1 MRLSLHFCPSRP
13 TVRWRPANLTI
24 CESTYCRLSSTKLL
38 FGLLAPS
45 GRIRISARWYSF
57 FTEVQNFSR
66 FKLILVGIATTRLIQ
81 RRVISYRL
89 LQGRFNQLSGI
100 TVQMLILVAVSAFIY
115 LVYILYQIFFKK
127 SNLFHKSNFI
137 VHRSKSLDIFMSH
150 NAQKEIIAIN
160 FFNINA
166 RSVNRYRRPTFWIGQ

>member
-89 LQGRFNQLSGI
+89 LQGSFFFPRRDE
-100 TVQMLILVAVSAFIY
+100 ILVCCLLPLF
-115 LVYILYQIFFKK
+115 ILYIYYIKFF
-127 SNLFHKSNFI
+127 
-137 VHRSKSLDIFMSH
+137 SKSQFYFIKPTLSCIGAKVFIFL
-150 NAQKEIIAIN
+150 
-160 FFNINA
+160 
-166 RSVNRYRRPTFWIGQ
+166 

>member
-66 FKLILVGIATTRLIQ
+66 FKLILVEIATTRLIQ

-89 LQGRFNQLSGI
+89 LQGSFFFPRRDES
-100 TVQMLILVAVSAFIY
+100 LICCLLPLF
-115 LVYILYQIFFKK
+115 ILYIYYIKFF
-127 SNLFHKSNFI
+127 
-137 VHRSKSLDIFMSH
+137 SKSQIYFINPTLSCIGAKVLIFL
-150 NAQKEIIAIN
+150 
-160 FFNINA
+160 
-166 RSVNRYRRPTFWIGQ
+166 

>member
-13 TVRWRPANLTI
+13 TIRWRPANLTI

-66 FKLILVGIATTRLIQ
+66 FKLILVEIATTRLIQ

-89 LQGRFNQLSGI
+89 LCKIR
-100 TVQMLILVAVSAFIY
+100 IY
-115 LVYILYQIFFKK
+115 LTYILYQKFFEK
-127 SNLFHKSNFI
+127 SSLFHKSNFI
-137 VHRSKSLDIFMSH
+137 MHRSKSFDIFMSH
-150 NAQKEIIAIN
+150 NTQQKIVSIN
-160 FFNINA
+160 FFYVDT
-166 RSVNRYRRPTFWIGQ
+166 RSVNRHGRTTFWMCQ

>member
-66 FKLILVGIATTRLIQ
+66 FKLILVEIATTRLIQ

-89 LQGRFNQLSGI
+89 LCKIR
-100 TVQMLILVAVSAFIY
+100 IY
-115 LVYILYQIFFKK
+115 LTYILYQKFFEK
-127 SNLFHKSNFI
+127 SSLFHKPNF
-137 VHRSKSLDIFMSH
+137 VMHRSKSFDVFMSH
-150 NAQKEIIAIN
+150 NTQQKIVSIN
-160 FFNINA
+160 FFYVDT
-166 RSVNRYRRPTFWIGQ
+166 RSVNRHGRTTFWMCQ